1 MSSGLPVSS
10 DQNLKVSWLRRLTI
24 GRNPRVTIVR
34 AVILGLIT
42 FVVFKTTLLPIRVTG
57 ISMLPSYKDG
67 RRNFINRLAYK
78 NHPPTRGDVV
88 GVRYAG
94 PSLMLLKRVVGLP
107 GERIGFSSGHVTVNG
122 KSLDEPYP
130 LWPSNW
136 EREPIELGPDEYFV
150 VGDNRTMP
158 MKDHTFGVAK
168 RERIL
173 GKILL

>member
-1 MSSGLPVSS
+1 MSS
-10 DQNLKVSWLRRLTI
+10 DDKQKISWLRRLTI
-24 GRNPRVTIVR
+24 GRNPRVTLVR
-34 AVILGLIT
+34 AIILGLLTII
-42 FVVFKTTLLPIRVTG
+42 VFKTALLPVRVTG

-67 RRNFINRLAYK
+67 RVNFINQLAYRK
-78 NHPPTRGDVV
+78 HDPRRGDVV

-94 PSLMLLKRVVGLP
+94 PSIMLLKRVVGLP
-107 GERIGFSSGHVTVNG
+107 GERIGFSTGHVTVNG

-136 EREPIELGPDEYFV
+136 EREPVELAPDEFFV

-158 MKDHTFGVAK
+158 MRDHTFGIAK

-173 GKILL
+173 GKLLL